1 MEVTRDVD
9 DRAFSVSDAEID
21 RRPLKAVRTEVPT
34 EGQLAT
40 ARDAGKPPDIHPAV
54 LHPHLDEA
62 VRIDT
67 RVSDLIANMAAGELS
82 RLLDQDGDGGVDEA
96 AERVEQA
103 EIARAQAES
112 DAAEGN
118 RRLQVARQQFAE
130 YAESKATEAAGL
142 GAMIRDLLNAC
153 EGVGSE
159 ALTKKVCEIK
169 ETMDAA
175 EAEARAMASDASKDA
190 AKKAKLTNA
199 SDVDA
204 APMET
209 SANGALAAA
218 ADADEDE
225 DDVAMGDDTAGALNA
240 AAADLDPSMNFV
252 ERAKYIPLRL
262 DMEERKLLRLLE
274 AALHVSEY
282 TDKVDVLTFRSKTQ
296 RITKQLKEICAIMC
310 GLVVAT
316 DYRAG
321 QQLIKD
327 KEFVDNARFFQR
339 IFEIGRRH
347 KVMNPE
353 KMRSEYGKMIYLLQD
368 SQMADVQELLNFKLV
383 EPMRTAYELLAEK
396 NGLAMLKDGLMHQ
409 ATAEI
414 MHEGKPRIQV
424 QREIKAKEKAREH
437 LSRRY
442 AHSDLS
448 SEEILSVLYSV
459 SDNNAYLRFNRDP
472 VDRMIGYLKQYFDPK
487 NPEPG
492 FSLGITMGMGGAR
505 LSHNHERQYTYV
517 MQSMMLWRE
526 VSNDMFKL
534 WYLAENDLLR
544 EGAHYQLTNT
554 GQGLNRVQSAPQTN
568 KAIHQVLGRC
578 QSKLGHWVGSSVVHL
593 GDHNVPNALMFIDK
607 YTQVPRILNPTAL
620 VVARVEELCEDDG
633 LRQYVESTFG
643 GIDECRKTILADF
656 FRHAFDGSGA
666 DNFFDAG
673 SCIDG
678 RLTSAWN
685 WCSKIEKKSYYPV
698 FSLAGFTG
706 FDGGDFRS

>member
-1 MEVTRDVD
+1 M
-9 DRAFSVSDAEID
+9 
-21 RRPLKAVRTEVPT
+21 PT

>member
-1 MEVTRDVD
+1 MTWMIALFQSRTRKSTAAKSGS
-9 DRAFSVSDAEID
+9 DRGAN
-21 RRPLKAVRTEVPT
+21 R
-34 EGQLAT
+34 GQLAT
-40 ARDAGKPPDIHPAV
+40 ARDAGKPPDIHPAA

-153 EGVGSE
+153 EGVGAE

-175 EAEARAMASDASKDA
+175 EAEARAMATDASKDA

-209 SANGALAAA
+209 SANGALATA

-225 DDVAMGDDTAGALNA
+225 DDVAMRDDTAGALDA

-607 YTQVPRILNPTAL
+607 YTQVPRILNPTTL

>member
-1 MEVTRDVD
+1 
-9 DRAFSVSDAEID
+9 
-21 RRPLKAVRTEVPT
+21 
-34 EGQLAT
+34 
-40 ARDAGKPPDIHPAV
+40 
-54 LHPHLDEA
+54 
-62 VRIDT
+62 
-67 RVSDLIANMAAGELS
+67 MAAGELS
-82 RLLDQDGDGGVDEA
+82 RLLDQDGDGAIGDEA
-96 AERVEQA
+96 AERAERA

-112 DAAEGN
+112 DAAEGE

-130 YAESKATEAAGL
+130 YAQSKATEAAGL
-142 GAMIRDLLNAC
+142 GSMIRDLLAAC
-153 EGVGSE
+153 DGVGSAE
-159 ALTKKVCEIK
+159 LTKKVLEIK

-190 AKKAKLTNA
+190 KKAAGDTG
-199 SDVDA
+199 VDA

-209 SANGALAAA
+209 ANGAGGGALAAA
-218 ADADEDE
+218 AAADDLDDGAAEAMDED
-225 DDVAMGDDTAGALNA
+225 GASAALHA

-262 DMEERKLLRLLE
+262 DMDERKLLRLLE

-321 QQLIKD
+321 QELIKD
-327 KEFVDNARFFQR
+327 KDFEHNARFFQS

-368 SQMADVQELLNFKLV
+368 SQMSDVQELLNFKLV
-383 EPMRTAYELLAEK
+383 KPMRTAHALLAEK
-396 NGLAMLKDGLMHQ
+396 NGLAMLRDGLMHQ

-442 AHSDLS
+442 SHADLS
-448 SEEILSVLYSV
+448 SEEILSVLYSI

-472 VDRMIGYLKQYFDPK
+472 VDRMIDFLKRYFDPK
-487 NPEPG
+487 TPEPG

-534 WYLAENDLLR
+534 WYLAEGDLLR
-544 EGAHYQLTNT
+544 EG
-554 GQGLNRVQSAPQTN
+554 
-568 KAIHQVLGRC
+568 
-578 QSKLGHWVGSSVVHL
+578 
-593 GDHNVPNALMFIDK
+593 
-607 YTQVPRILNPTAL
+607 
-620 VVARVEELCEDDG
+620 
-633 LRQYVESTFG
+633 
-643 GIDECRKTILADF
+643 GI
-656 FRHAFDGSGA
+656 
-666 DNFFDAG
+666 
-673 SCIDG
+673 
-678 RLTSAWN
+678 TS
-685 WCSKIEKKSYYPV
+685 
-698 FSLAGFTG
+698 
-706 FDGGDFRS
+706 

>member
-1 MEVTRDVD
+1 
-9 DRAFSVSDAEID
+9 
-21 RRPLKAVRTEVPT
+21 
-34 EGQLAT
+34 
-40 ARDAGKPPDIHPAV
+40 
-54 LHPHLDEA
+54 
-62 VRIDT
+62 
-67 RVSDLIANMAAGELS
+67 MAAGELS
-82 RLLDQDGDGGVDEA
+82 RLLDQDGDGAIGDEA
-96 AERVEQA
+96 AERMERA

-112 DAAEGN
+112 DAAEGE

-130 YAESKATEAAGL
+130 YAQSKATEAAGL
-142 GAMIRDLLNAC
+142 GSMIRDLLAAC
-153 EGVGSE
+153 DGVGSAE
-159 ALTKKVCEIK
+159 LTKKVLEIK

-190 AKKAKLTNA
+190 KKAAVDTG
-199 SDVDA
+199 VDA

-209 SANGALAAA
+209 ANGAGGGALAAA
-218 ADADEDE
+218 AAADDLDDGAAEAMDEDGTSAAATH
-225 DDVAMGDDTAGALNA
+225 D
-240 AAADLDPSMNFV
+240 AAADPDPSMNFV

-262 DMEERKLLRLLE
+262 DMDERKLLRLLE

-321 QQLIKD
+321 QNLIKD
-327 KEFVDNARFFQR
+327 KDFEHNAQFFQR

-368 SQMADVQELLNFKLV
+368 SQMSDVQELLNFKLV
-383 EPMRTAYELLAEK
+383 KPMRTAHALLAEK
-396 NGLAMLKDGLMHQ
+396 NGLAMLRDGLMHQ

-442 AHSDLS
+442 SHADLS
-448 SEEILSVLYSV
+448 SEEILSVLYSI

-472 VDRMIGYLKQYFDPK
+472 VDRMIDFLKRYFDPK
-487 NPEPG
+487 TPEPG

-534 WYLAENDLLR
+534 WYLAEGDLLR
-544 EGAHYQLTNT
+544 EGGYYQLTNT

-568 KAIHQVLGRC
+568 KAIHQVLARC
-578 QSKLGHWVGSSVVHL
+578 QAKLGHWVGSAVVHL

-607 YTQVPRILNPTAL
+607 YTQVPRILNPVAL
-620 VVARVEELCEDDG
+620 VVQRVEELCEDDG

-643 GIDECRKTILADF
+643 GVDECRKTILADF